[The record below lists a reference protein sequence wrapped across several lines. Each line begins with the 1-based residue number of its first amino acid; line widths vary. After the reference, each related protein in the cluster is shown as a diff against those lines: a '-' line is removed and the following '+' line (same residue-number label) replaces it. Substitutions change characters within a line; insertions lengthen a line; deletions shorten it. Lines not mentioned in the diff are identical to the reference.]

1 MKGKPLAYT
10 LFLALT
16 LIILLVYVLSKR
28 GDTISDISQSIN
40 DSDGIVHVVDKV
52 ILTFNEN

>member
-1 MKGKPLAYT
+1 MDYQRN
-10 LFLALT
+10 LT

-52 ILTFNEN
+52 ILPFNEN